1 MRNFVVDFS
10 RVTRYSLYPTHF
22 VIRMIFIQLL
32 CSTAF
37 ILFLVIGDFYISYTA
52 RDYCDLFSK
61 NNTFQPSNFLHML
74 KKKNNY

>member
-61 NNTFQPSNFLHML
+61 THNTFQPSNFLHML
-74 KKKNNY
+74 KKNNY